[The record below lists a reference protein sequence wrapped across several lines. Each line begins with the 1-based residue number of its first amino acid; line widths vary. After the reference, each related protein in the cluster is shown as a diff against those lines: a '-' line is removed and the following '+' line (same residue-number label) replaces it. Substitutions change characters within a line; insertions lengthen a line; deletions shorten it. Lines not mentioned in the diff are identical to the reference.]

1 MKIETEDLQLLPH
14 RPEFIL
20 ALIEEPGRYEQLIGL
35 PAAPGL
41 REFFVGD
48 DVSPEFLASLR
59 TLSDSDPWR
68 IGFAVVHRESRMVVG
83 SAGFKGP
90 PDSEGVVEIAYGI
103 VPDFERRGFA
113 TQVAAALTAH
123 AFSGDDVK
131 LVLAHTLPER
141 NASNSVLKK
150 CGFEFV
156 GEVTDPVDGRVWRW
170 QKFACA
176 TARGPHRETPQR
188 PPPSCP

>member
-1 MKIETEDLQLLPH
+1 MKIETEDLQLLPF

-20 ALIEEPGRYEQLIGL
+20 TLIEEPGRFEQLVGF

-59 TLSDSDPWR
+59 MLSDADPWR
-68 IGFAVVHRESRMVVG
+68 IGFAVVHRELRLVIG
-83 SAGFKGP
+83 SSGYKGP

-103 VPDFERRGFA
+103 VPHFERRGFA

-123 AFSGDDVK
+123 AFSFDEVK
-131 LVLAHTLPER
+131 MVLAHTLPET

-156 GEVTDPVDGRVWRW
+156 GEVTDPVDGLIWRW
-170 QKFACA
+170 QKRAA
-176 TARGPHRETPQR
+176 SA
-188 PPPSCP
+188 